1 MGVERRT
8 LALLGMG
15 LVLVVAGMGLGWW
28 GHTAAGD
35 VDRRTTTFET
45 ANGTTLQGTLYVPS
59 SASASDPAPGVLAI
73 HGYTGSRGTMAG
85 IAAELSRRGYV
96 VLAMDQPG
104 HGTSDPPA
112 FASGWGGPA
121 GLRTLRSLD
130 VVDTERVGL
139 VGHSMGGFASMAAAR
154 SDPDGYDS
162 LVLLG
167 STAGSLGSPESN
179 RTFPR
184 NLALV
189 WGRFDEYAEP
199 MWGVDVP
206 ADVPESDRLGA
217 TFGVDGRAESGR
229 VYGNVSAGTAR
240 RVTLPPAIHQAEHTN
255 GAAIADI
262 VDWMDRTLGTPQ
274 PADGQ
279 VWQWAEL
286 GSVLNFLGAVLVL
299 VGGVGATRASLDGSV
314 ERQPTGRSRSQYVL
328 AAATAVVPALLL
340 YPLLGIGT
348 ALPAS
353 TLFPQQLT
361 NGVVLWGLGS
371 LLVVGAVRWGLV
383 RFGSLDALAL
393 GSRLRAFR
401 DRETLRRSLLPAFG
415 GLAAL
420 SLVVLVSDLLGSS
433 AGIWLIGFRPLT
445 PLRAVY
451 AVAYSL
457 PLLAVSLGLAV
468 VLHRDLASEAG
479 LPVRVGRNLLVACGG
494 LLALLAV
501 QYVPLL
507 LGNGLPVPS
516 LASGTVYATSITWR
530 LAAVTVLST
539 LVHDRTGRLFPP
551 ALVVAAVLLGSFVGG
566 GPIHVAP

>member
-1 MGVERRT
+1 MNIERRP
-8 LALLGMG
+8 LILLGLG
-15 LVLVVAGMGLGWW
+15 LVLVVAGATLGWW
-28 GHTAAGD
+28 GHTAGGD

-59 SASASDPAPGVLAI
+59 SASASDPAPGVLAV

-85 IAAELSRRGYV
+85 IAAELARRGYV

-104 HGTSDPPA
+104 HGTSEPPA

-130 VVDTERVGL
+130 VVETSRVGL

-167 STAGSLGSPESN
+167 STAGSLGSPGAN

-184 NLALV
+184 NLAVV
-189 WGRFDEYAEP
+189 WGRYDEYAEP
-199 MWGVDVP
+199 MWGVDAP
-206 ADVPESDRLGA
+206 GDVPESDRLGA
-217 TFGVDGRAESGR
+217 IFGVEGRAETGL
-229 VYGNVSAGTAR
+229 VFGNASAGTAR
-240 RVTLPPAIHQAEHTN
+240 RVTLPSTVHQAEHTN

-262 VDWMDRTLGTPQ
+262 VDWLDRTLGAPQ
-274 PADGQ
+274 SAAGQ

-299 VGGVGATRASLDGSV
+299 VGGVGATRGSLGGPV
-314 ERQPTGRSRSQYVL
+314 ERPSTTRTRSQYVL
-328 AAATAVVPALLL
+328 AAATAVVPAVLL
-340 YPLLGIGT
+340 YPLLGIAT

-353 TLFPQQLT
+353 ALFPQQLT
-361 NGVVLWGLGS
+361 NGVVLWGLAS
-371 LLVVGAVRWGLV
+371 LIVVGAVRWALV
-383 RFGSLDALAL
+383 RFGGLDALAP
-393 GSRLRAFR
+393 GSRVRALRDA
-401 DRETLRRSLLPAFG
+401 DSLRRSLLPALG
-415 GLAAL
+415 GLAAP
-420 SLVVLVSDLLGSS
+420 SVVVVAVDLAGSS
-433 AGIWLIGFRPLT
+433 AGLWLISFRPLT
-445 PLRAVY
+445 ALRAVY
-451 AVAYSL
+451 AVVYAF
-457 PLLAVSLGLAV
+457 PVLAVALGLAV
-468 VLHRDLASEAG
+468 VLHRDLASGAT
-479 LPVRVGRNLLVACGG
+479 LPVRIGRNLLVACGG
-494 LLALLAV
+494 LVCLLAV

-530 LAAVTVLST
+530 LAAVTVIST
-539 LVHDRTGRLFPP
+539 LVYDRSGRLLPT
-551 ALVVAAVLLGSFVGG
+551 ALVFAAVLLGSFVGG